1 MGVKRWKVKRGHEE
15 NHEAEAINS
24 AGQEKNGKDAEEEK
38 AVCFNGYDATST
50 TTASRPNPASRPN
63 RSIWQWHAARTDSR
77 RAKARNIARWVLP
90 QTALTAAG
98 ATMPA
103 SAHSGTLLGDG
114 LGTSPGRVGAHPVM
128 AKGRAARGH
137 EGKIQR

>member
-90 QTALTAAG
+90 QSALTAAG

-103 SAHSGTLLGDG
+103 SAHSGTPTGMEWEPALDLRERTLEWQRGG
-114 LGTSPGRVGAHPVM
+114 QYV
-128 AKGRAARGH
+128 GH
-137 EGKIQR
+137 ERWN